1 MEIDNDKTVTG
12 TICWDKTQM
21 LLQGCIDQIPTQQPK
36 ALCTLLPLSLSGL
49 PRLFPAEERGLSAC
63 QQHRFITS
71 GKKEKKSNTKN
82 NRKSSLL
89 LLTIFQQF

>member
-21 LLQGCIDQIPTQQPK
+21 LPQGCIDQIPTQQPK

-63 QQHRFITS
+63 QQHSKQIYCFRKER
-71 GKKEKKSNTKN
+71 KK
-82 NRKSSLL
+82 
-89 LLTIFQQF
+89 IQH